1 MNLYSISISPRR
13 NEDKSCCTNINILY
27 SECLE
32 IVKSCSNKY
41 VISLEHGESQSVHLN
56 HVQLAMWS
64 DLECKSVT
72 QKFRRVFENREWW
85 NGFGKSG
92 EGKCAVCKN
101 RTTEPWCTIY
111 PLKENPT
118 IFEIVGVTEEE
129 KMRWAAQDAAAP
141 DYKAQRQAKHNTKV
155 CFDMAVKR
163 CAEIVQEFMIP
174 RAVEEKIVKK
184 RKIVLRSVIDPDD
197 DDANDDG
204 IVCKEVVKSVPKLEK
219 VYPDLMS
226 DTGYEIR
233 YEPFMAHCMRNGLDC
248 WRFFQQHKK
257 IVMFVAAQMKRHH
270 CEKSSRNL
278 LKDFND
284 RISFQQLQDSTLL
297 NLVDKRVDV
306 NAETIQDGPKIELIE
321 DNDVEADVAS
331 TASDDFIA

>member
-1 MNLYSISISPRR
+1 MNLYFISISPRR

-32 IVKSCSNKY
+32 IVKSCSKKY
-41 VISLEHGESQSVHLN
+41 VIALEHGESQSVHLN
-56 HVQLAMWS
+56 HVQLTMWT
-64 DLECKSVT
+64 DLESKSVT

-118 IFEIVGVTEEE
+118 IFQVVGVTEEE

-141 DYKAQRQAKHNTKV
+141 DYKAQRQAKHNNRM
-155 CFDMAVKR
+155 CFDLAVKR
-163 CAEIVQEFMIP
+163 CAEVVQMFLVRRP
-174 RAVEEKIVKK
+174 VEEKIVKK
-184 RKIVLRSVIDPDD
+184 RKIVLQCVHDSDD
-197 DDANDDG
+197 DEADNAG
-204 IVCKEVVKSVPKLEK
+204 FVCREKVKSVPKIEK
-219 VYPDLMS
+219 VYPDLLS
-226 DTGYEIR
+226 DTGYTVDNDR
-233 YEPFMAHCMRNGLDC
+233 LMAHCMVHGLDL

-257 IVMFVAAQMKRHH
+257 IVMFVAAQMLRHH
-270 CEKSSRNL
+270 CEKSSRHL
-278 LKDFND
+278 LKQFND

-306 NAETIQDGPKIELIE
+306 NENSIQGGPKIELIE
-321 DNDVEADVAS
+321 DNDADDVEAKSAS
-331 TASDDFIA
+331 SDFID